1 MDQRERRLGILRDV
15 ASAFD
20 RHDIDGIMRHIADD
34 AIFDAPRG
42 DERWGT
48 RFVGAEAVREA
59 FLGRFRGIP
68 DVRYTNDEHFVDGDR
83 GASEWTLT
91 GTGTDGSRFD
101 IRGCDLWVF
110 RDDKI
115 VRKDSFW
122 KIRTIPTA

>member
-1 MDQRERRLGILRDV
+1 MDQRERRLSILREV

-20 RHDIDGIMRHIADD
+20 RHDIDAIMAHVADD
-34 AIFDAPRG
+34 AVFDAPRG

-48 RFVGAEAVREA
+48 RFAGAEAIRDA

-68 DVRYTNDEHFVDGDR
+68 DVRYTSDEHFVDGDR

-91 GTGTDGSRFD
+91 GTGTDGTRFD

-110 RDDKI
+110 RGDKI

-122 KIRTIPTA
+122 KIRTTPAA